1 MAITDV
7 SDTGAGATIT
17 FGTTTFAARI
27 RSIQIGE
34 WSVEMLDDSILSSTG
49 FRKMIASDLT
59 SATPVVV
66 NMAFPTG
73 LTLPTI
79 GGTAETMTITFPLR
93 SAGGETTAAN
103 IAGTAQFTKIVF
115 PTLQLG
121 QLQEGSYEFMW
132 TGGTGPTFTK
142 AVGP

>member
-1 MAITDV
+1 MAVSDV

-34 WSVEMLDDSILSSTG
+34 WSIEMLDDSVLASTG
-49 FRKMIASDLT
+49 FKKMIASDLKT
-59 SATPVVV
+59 ASPVVV
-66 NMAFPTG
+66 NMAFPTT
-73 LTLPTI
+73 LDLPTI
-79 GGTAETMTITFPLR
+79 GGTAETITITFPLR
-93 SAGGETTAAN
+93 SHGGETTAAN

-121 QLQEGSYEFMW
+121 ALQEGGYEFQW
-132 TGGTGPTFTK
+132 TGATGPTFTK
-142 AVGP
+142 AVGS